1 MKYVLSIIH
10 IKKYEISIKQLGTG
24 EKKTLSRKTGLC
36 KGPMREETAEQKKVS
51 AHVRNC

>member
-24 EKKTLSRKTGLC
+24 EKKNS
-36 KGPMREETAEQKKVS
+36 EQKDWLV
-51 AHVRNC
+51 